1 LRRQEYYFCSHPGDQ
16 DQNACGRAWYQCAS
30 RPSLE
35 RPTEEI
41 VDAESCVK
49 DHQKHQQKI
58 KIEQHTFTGGL
69 WFAAWLF
76 TIGYLHLSFWKGVLA
91 LIIWP
96 YFIGTHASTLL
107 Q

>member
-1 LRRQEYYFCSHPGDQ
+1 M
-16 DQNACGRAWYQCAS
+16 
-30 RPSLE
+30 
-35 RPTEEI
+35 
-41 VDAESCVK
+41 DAESCVK

-96 YFIGTHASTLL
+96 YFIGVHASALL
-107 Q
+107 R